1 MVFEFNIQKQQSGYA
16 SIHLSGELIEKGQ
29 AADLLQQCN
38 QLAAGQCTK
47 WMLDLSGLKYMNSS
61 GLNTLITLLSKART
75 SGGEAVLYG
84 MNKKVNDLIIITK
97 LNTLFKVALNQE
109 EAIRMLDM

>member
-1 MVFEFNIQKQQSGYA
+1 MVFEFNIQKQSGYA

-29 AADLLQQCN
+29 ATDLLQQCS
-38 QLAAGQCTK
+38 QLATEQCNK

-75 SGGEAVLYG
+75 AGGEAVLYG

-97 LNTLFKVALNQE
+97 LNTLFKVASSQE
-109 EAIRMLDM
+109 EAVKMLDM